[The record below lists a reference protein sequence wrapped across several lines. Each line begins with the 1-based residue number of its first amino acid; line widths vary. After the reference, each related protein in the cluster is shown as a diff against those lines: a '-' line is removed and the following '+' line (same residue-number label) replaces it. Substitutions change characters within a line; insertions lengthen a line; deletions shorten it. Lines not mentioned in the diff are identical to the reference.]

1 MDDKI
6 FLSTLLYKSIVDKS
20 ASHRQL
26 IYKVLGPMM
35 GTIEDEVFI
44 NTHDKS
50 YTSIENAN
58 TNMNDNIRYAYY
70 NLISLNK
77 AKEKYNT
84 EIIEEVVEK
93 YKKEYD
99 KDSYYVIDK
108 DLDDPI
114 IIRYD
119 EKKFK
124 RVFESDVAR
133 PL

>member
-6 FLSTLLYKSIVDKS
+6 FLSTLLYKNIVEKS
-20 ASHRQL
+20 PNQRHL
-26 IYKVLGPMM
+26 MYKVLGPMM
-35 GTIEDEVFI
+35 GTIEDKLFI

-50 YTSIENAN
+50 YTSIEIDS
-58 TNMNDNIRYAYY
+58 TNIDDNIRYAYY
-70 NLISLNK
+70 NKISLK
-77 AKEKYNT
+77 EAKKKYNT
-84 EIIEEVVEK
+84 EVIEEVVEK
-93 YKKEYD
+93 YKKEYE

-108 DLDDPI
+108 AKDDPI